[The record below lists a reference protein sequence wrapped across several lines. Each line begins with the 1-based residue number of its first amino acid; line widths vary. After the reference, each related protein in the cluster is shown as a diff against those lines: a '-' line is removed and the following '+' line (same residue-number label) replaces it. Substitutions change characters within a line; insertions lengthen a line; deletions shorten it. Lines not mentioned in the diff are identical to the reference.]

1 VTDPQRLPDSDLRSS
16 TEAAFNAFTI
26 DGSLLCH
33 GCGVAGECR
42 FGIRDVHPDDD
53 GVIHAD
59 VICTAAFEGAPG
71 MAHGGWIAAVL
82 DEITGFLTILQ
93 AGFAVTANLR
103 VDFKRPVPLDEPL
116 TLLAREESSNDG
128 RWHVHGELRHAGSDA
143 LLASADAVYVQRD
156 ARYFERGEPG

>member
-1 VTDPQRLPDSDLRSS
+1 MTDPSQHQ
-16 TEAAFNAFTI
+16 FNAFTA

-33 GCGVAGECR
+33 GCAAAGECR
-42 FGIRDVHPDDD
+42 FGLRHVRLHDD
-53 GVIHAD
+53 GAVHAD
-59 VICTAAFEGAPG
+59 VVCSTAFEGAPG

-103 VDFKRPVPLDEPL
+103 VDFKRPVPLDEML
-116 TLLAREESSNDG
+116 ALIAREESSIDG
-128 RWHVHGELRHAGSDA
+128 RWHVRGELRHASSDA

-156 ARYFERGEPG
+156 ARYFAREEPR